1 MEWVDD
7 GIVLSARK
15 HGESAV
21 IASLLTREHG
31 RHPGLVRGGAG
42 TRARG
47 LYQPGNRVAARWRG
61 RLSEHL
67 GSYSCELARS
77 TAAGVLDDALALAV
91 LSAACAVTEAALPER
106 HPYGRVYQTLDALL
120 DAVAAGDRT
129 LVARYVRW
137 ELNLLGEIGYG
148 LDLSVCA
155 ATGANDNLAYVS
167 PKTGRAVSLSAG
179 EPYRDRLLA
188 LPAFLAGTGP
198 PGGSLPAGDLAAGLK
213 LTGYFLDRHVLG
225 LGLKPPQ
232 PRRQLET
239 MVASPRLLRP
249 GP

>member
-1 MEWVDD
+1 MEWDDD

-21 IASLLTREHG
+21 IASLLTRDHG

-47 LYQPGNRVAARWRG
+47 LYQPGNRVSVHWRG

-67 GSYSCELARS
+67 GSYRCELSRS
-77 TAAGVLDDALALAV
+77 TAANVLDDKLGLAV
-91 LSAACAVTEAALPER
+91 LRAACAVTEVALPER
-106 HPYGRVYQTLDALL
+106 HPYGRVYETLEALL
-120 DAVAAGDRT
+120 GAVAESSKT
-129 LVARYVRW
+129 LVAHYVHW
-137 ELNLLGEIGYG
+137 ELELLAEIGYG
-148 LDLSVCA
+148 LDLSACA
-155 ATGANDNLAYVS
+155 ATGTNDNLAYVS

-188 LPAFLAGTGP
+188 LPAFLIGAGP

-213 LTGYFLDRHVLG
+213 LTGYFLDRHVLSQ
-225 LGLKPPQ
+225 GLKPPAPRSQ
-232 PRRQLET
+232 LEAMVAAPRRPT
-239 MVASPRLLRP
+239 I
-249 GP
+249 